1 MQKSHIYTLI
11 IFGIIFLLALQWQ
24 ISKMNRK
31 LTCIYTQI
39 TALPSLLVPELRA
52 DQALLQKQMDFV
64 ASACHKGY
72 IFSSGSF
79 VPK

>member
-1 MQKSHIYTLI
+1 MD
-11 IFGIIFLLALQWQ
+11 
-24 ISKMNRK
+24 RK

-72 IFSSGSF
+72 IFSGGSF